1 MFCAGI
7 SSRHGMGSIT
17 DFIVELVGAANE
29 VEKLDDLEK
38 KRLLERSATV
48 IRDMRE
54 TIGFP
59 AAHADADRIYDVQ
72 NQVAAM
78 GIGSSSRDEV
88 RDCLLLS
95 ATMIRD
101 LHIVLD
107 THTEI
112 ALGDQRATTS
122 TRSSCLRLTT

>member
-1 MFCAGI
+1 
-7 SSRHGMGSIT
+7 
-17 DFIVELVGAANE
+17 
-29 VEKLDDLEK
+29 
-38 KRLLERSATV
+38 
-48 IRDMRE
+48 MRE

-59 AAHADADRIYDVQ
+59 AAQADADRIYDIQ

-107 THTEI
+107 TDTQVTV
-112 ALGDQRATTS
+112 DQG
-122 TRSSCLRLTT
+122 

>member
-1 MFCAGI
+1 M
-7 SSRHGMGSIT
+7 SSIT
-17 DFIVELVGAANE
+17 DFIVELIRAANE
-29 VEKLDDLEK
+29 VENLNDLEK
-38 KRLLERSATV
+38 KRLLERSVTI

-59 AAHADADRIYDVQ
+59 AAQADADRIYNIQ

-78 GIGSSSRDEV
+78 GIGSSSPAEV

-107 THTEI
+107 TDTEI
-112 ALGDQRATTS
+112 AIDHS
-122 TRSSCLRLTT
+122 

>member
-1 MFCAGI
+1 M
-7 SSRHGMGSIT
+7 SSIT
-17 DFIVELVGAANE
+17 DFIVELVRAANE
-29 VEKLDDLEK
+29 VGCLNDQEK
-38 KRLLERSATV
+38 KRLLERSVTV

-59 AAHADADRIYDVQ
+59 EARADADRIYDIQ

-78 GIGSSSRDEV
+78 GIGSSLLDEV
-88 RDCLLLS
+88 RDCLVLS

-107 THTEI
+107 TNTEVSHS
-112 ALGDQRATTS
+112 L
-122 TRSSCLRLTT
+122 TR

>member
-1 MFCAGI
+1 M
-7 SSRHGMGSIT
+7 SSIT
-17 DFIVELVGAANE
+17 DFIVELVRAANE
-29 VEKLDDLEK
+29 VEHLKDLEK
-38 KRLLERSATV
+38 KRLLERSVAI

-54 TIGFP
+54 SIRFP
-59 AAHADADRIYDVQ
+59 EAEADADCIYAIQ

-78 GIGSSSRDEV
+78 GIRSSSPDEV

-107 THTEI
+107 TDTEI
-112 ALGDQRATTS
+112 ILGAG
-122 TRSSCLRLTT
+122 

>member
-1 MFCAGI
+1 M
-7 SSRHGMGSIT
+7 SSIT
-17 DFIVELVGAANE
+17 AFIVELVRAANE
-29 VEKLDDLEK
+29 VEKLDDIEK
-38 KRLLERSATV
+38 KRLLERSVTI

-59 AAHADADRIYDVQ
+59 AAQADADRIYDIQ

-107 THTEI
+107 TDTQVTV
-112 ALGDQRATTS
+112 DQG
-122 TRSSCLRLTT
+122 